1 LRCGGTIPVV
11 NTIQETLG
19 IPTVLMGFALPD
31 DHIHG
36 PNERFYLPN
45 FFNGI
50 ATSIWF
56 LSAVG
61 ATRQSVTET
70 AGERKAHDR

>member
-1 LRCGGTIPVV
+1 
-11 NTIQETLG
+11 
-19 IPTVLMGFALPD
+19 MGFALPD
-31 DHIHG
+31 DHIHS

-45 FFNGI
+45 FFKGI

-61 ATRQSVTET
+61 ATQRLWRTAVERSVT
-70 AGERKAHDR
+70 